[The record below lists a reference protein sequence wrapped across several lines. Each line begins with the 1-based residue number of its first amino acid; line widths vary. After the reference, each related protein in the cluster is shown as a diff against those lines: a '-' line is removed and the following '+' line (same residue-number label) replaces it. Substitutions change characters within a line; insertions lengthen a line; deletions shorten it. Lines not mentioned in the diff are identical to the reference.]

1 MMLTTE
7 ETIKPE
13 IQTVESSESY
23 GKFVMEPL
31 ERGAGITIGNPLRR
45 VLLGS
50 IPGTAVTWV
59 KIDGVLHEY
68 QSLPHM
74 KEEVMDFLLNVKGI
88 RIRSLTGRPGK
99 MRLEVQGE
107 GRVVAGDIV
116 ASSDFEVINPEL
128 YLATLDSP
136 EARLSVEFN
145 VEQGK
150 GYQPAT
156 QGEGLPVGV
165 LPVDAIF
172 SPVTKVNYTVE
183 RTRVGQV
190 TDYERLVLEVWTD
203 GTMTPLDAVRK
214 AAEALVNHFF
224 LFASLGKTPEGL
236 GDHPGT
242 HAIPADVYQTPIE
255 RLDLS
260 PRTLNCLRR
269 AHVTKVGQVL
279 EMSKDELLK
288 IRNFGEK
295 SLEELYGR
303 LRAHGFMPAEA
314 GEAEGSA
321 EDAEAEAQAAGEE
334 S

>member
-1 MMLTTE
+1 MMVTSE
-7 ETIKPE
+7 ETLKPE
-13 IQTVESSESY
+13 IKMIEATDNY
-23 GKFVMEPL
+23 GKFVLEPL
-31 ERGAGITIGNPLRR
+31 ERGFGITIGNPLRR

-74 KEEVMDFLLNVKGI
+74 KEEAMEFLLNVKGI

-107 GRVVAGDIV
+107 GRIVAGDVV
-116 ASSDFEVINPEL
+116 ASSDFEVVNPEL
-128 YLATLDSP
+128 HLATLDAS

-156 QGEGLPVGV
+156 QVDGLPVGV

-172 SPVTKVNYTVE
+172 SPVTKVNYGVE

-190 TDYERLVLEVWTD
+190 TDFERLVIEVWTD

-214 AAEALVNHFF
+214 AAEILVNHNF
-224 LFASLGKTPEGL
+224 LYASLGKASEVL
-236 GDHPGT
+236 GDRPSS

-255 RLDLS
+255 RLELS

-269 AHVTKVGQVL
+269 AHITRVGQVL
-279 EMSKDELLK
+279 EMSKDEVLK

-295 SLEELYGR
+295 SLEELYGK
-303 LRAHGFMPAEA
+303 LRVHGFMPAES
-314 GEAEGSA
+314 GEGNGASPDTEEEEG
-321 EDAEAEAQAAGEE
+321 E
-334 S
+334 